1 MNTIP
6 VKDLPYERYDVKLY
20 EAACDKFIEAE
31 KNAKSVEDVLKAR
44 EELQKAGEHF
54 VTMSSLAYT
63 RYTLNTYDEF
73 YLGEQSYYDEAM
85 PIAGM
90 CETRIADCMLNSR
103 YKEELKKRLPETIFP
118 MLELAKKCHSPETVE
133 DEQEEN
139 AIVTEYSQL
148 MSQLTTDWKGE
159 KKTISYIRGFFESS
173 DRQERKEAADA
184 IGRALESV
192 KDQLDDIYDRLI
204 KVRTRI
210 AKKLGYE
217 NFVEL
222 GYYRMGRIDYD
233 KDMVAKFRQNVEKDL
248 VPVVGEFKAQTK
260 KELGIDKFMF
270 YDDNVIPGGN
280 PVPKPD
286 AQGILDAAKEMYK
299 DMHPEASKLMNQML
313 SVGAIDPLPRDGK
326 WGGGYATTFPDF
338 KQTFILG
345 NFTGTSDD
353 IDLVTHEFGH
363 TFAMN
368 FAFDHDPEAGIG
380 SSETAETH
388 SMSMEFFAWKYM
400 DKFFAEPDAYKYK
413 HLGTS
418 LSFIPY
424 GVIVDEFQHIMY
436 ERPDLTP
443 AQRDEV
449 YLELEKKYRPYL
461 SFEGIEYLE
470 KGTRWQ
476 FQMHIYETPFYY
488 IDYCLA
494 QVVALEFLSDSQKD
508 YDDAFSRYVEHCKR
522 GGLYAFNHLVKL
534 AGLKS
539 PFEDGALQ
547 DIAATSMK
555 LLQELKR
562 K

>member
-6 VKDLPYERYDVKLY
+6 IKDLPYERYDVKNFQD
-20 EAACDKFIEAE
+20 ACEKFIEAE
-31 KNAKSVEDVLKAR
+31 RNATSVEEILQAR
-44 EELQKAGEHF
+44 EELLTVERHF
-54 VTMSSLAYT
+54 ETMASLAYT

-73 YLGEQSYYDEAM
+73 YIGEQEYYDEVM

-90 CETRIADCMLNSR
+90 CQTKVAECLLESR
-103 YKEELKKRLPETIFP
+103 FKEELRERLPETIFP
-118 MLELAKKCHSPETVE
+118 MLELAKKCHSTETVE

-148 MSQLTTDWKGE
+148 MSQLTTDWRGE
-159 KKTISYIRGFFESS
+159 KKTISFIRGFFESS
-173 DRQERKEAADA
+173 DRTERKEAADA
-184 IGRALESV
+184 IGRALSSV
-192 KDQLDDIYDRLI
+192 SDKLDDIYDRLV

-210 AKKLGYE
+210 AKKLGYKD
-217 NFVEL
+217 FVEL
-222 GYYRMGRIDYD
+222 GYARMGRIDYD
-233 KDMVAKFRQNVEKDL
+233 RDMVAKFRENVKKDL
-248 VPVVGEFKAQTK
+248 VPVVAKFKEQIR
-260 KELGIDKFMF
+260 KELGVDKFAF

-280 PVPKPD
+280 PVPKVD
-286 AQGILDAAKEMYK
+286 AQGILDAAKEMYA

-338 KQTFILG
+338 HQTFILG

-400 DKFFAEPDAYKYK
+400 DKFFDDPDGYKYK
-413 HLGTS
+413 HLAGC

-424 GVIVDEFQHIMY
+424 GVIVDEFQHRMY
-436 ERPDLTP
+436 ENPDLTP
-443 AQRDEV
+443 AERKKI
-449 YLELEKKYRPYL
+449 YLELEKQYRPYMT
-461 SFEGIEYLE
+461 FDGIEYLE
-470 KGTRWQ
+470 EGTRWQ
-476 FQMHIYETPFYY
+476 YQMHIYETPFYY

-494 QVVALEFLSDSQKD
+494 QVVALEFLSEAQKD
-508 YDDAFSRYVEHCKR
+508 YDDTYGRYVEHSKR

-539 PFEDGALQ
+539 PFEDGALRE
-547 DIAATSMK
+547 IAATTVK
-555 LLQELKR
+555 LLDELK